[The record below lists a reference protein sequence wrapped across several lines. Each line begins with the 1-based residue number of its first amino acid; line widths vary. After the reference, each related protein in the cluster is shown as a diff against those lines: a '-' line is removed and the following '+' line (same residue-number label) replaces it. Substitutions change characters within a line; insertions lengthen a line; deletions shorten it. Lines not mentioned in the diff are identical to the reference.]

1 MSTLAAKDLHTGY
14 GKVEIVSG
22 VSVAAESGQIV
33 CIFGPNG
40 SGKSTL
46 LKTLA
51 GAQPVWS
58 GEITLNG
65 QSITHQKTEERILSG
80 IATMPQGGS
89 VFGELSVE
97 ANLKLGG
104 HSVRSRR
111 ELDKCLDGVYRRFP
125 VLAEKRRAAGSDL
138 SGGQRMLLS
147 FGQMLMTDPDVLLLD
162 EPSAGLA
169 PAIVKDVFSQLQD
182 LRAQGKTVVMV
193 EQNVRE
199 ALDIADHVYVLVQ
212 GQLAYSSS
220 REKVVGLRELMDI
233 YMQVQVANDETS

>member
-1 MSTLAAKDLHTGY
+1 MTELRATDLHTGY
-14 GKVEIVSG
+14 GKVPIVSG
-22 VSVAAESGQIV
+22 VSVEAKNGKIV

-58 GEITLNG
+58 GEIRLDGRN
-65 QSITHQKTEERILSG
+65 ITHQKTEERIVSG

-97 ANLKLGG
+97 ANLMLGG
-104 HSVRSRR
+104 HTIRSRR
-111 ELDKCLDGVYRRFP
+111 ELNDCLDGVYKRFP
-125 VLAEKRRAAGSDL
+125 VLAEKRRAAGREL

-169 PAIVKDVFSQLQD
+169 PAIVKDVFGQLQG
-182 LRAQGKTVVMV
+182 LSEQGKTVVMV

-199 ALDIADHVYVLVQ
+199 ALDIADYVYVLVQ

-220 REKVVGLRELMDI
+220 RESVVGLRELMNI
-233 YMQVQVANDETS
+233 YMQVTGHETG